1 MMMMDAPRYVK
12 KSPDESNDLSDE
24 EEEEQM
30 FNYFQSQF

>member
-1 MMMMDAPRYVK
+1 MMMDAPRYVK
-12 KSPDESNDLSDE
+12 KSPDDSAPLSDA